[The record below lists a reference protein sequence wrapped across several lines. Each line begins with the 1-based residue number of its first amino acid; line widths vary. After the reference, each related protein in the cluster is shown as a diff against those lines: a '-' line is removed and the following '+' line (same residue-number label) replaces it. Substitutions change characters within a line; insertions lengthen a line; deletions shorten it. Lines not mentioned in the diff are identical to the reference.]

1 VIFDETNVLPDRAL
15 LGYDGDSIDV
25 SAFLKA
31 HGSPIANRILPSGFS
46 FGSKLKERCREFGI
60 SVRWGIVRLQ
70 CESGLV
76 SGQFPTRN
84 GYTREQEIAQRES
97 KAYGVGC
104 LDDGRVI
111 EKWLGLEMQIH
122 GFAYFCA
129 KISQKVAPMVGKPYA
144 LDAANKEDRKVIVCK
159 NVATLML
166 YEYTPHVDAARETW
180 DVFRRYFPESL
191 TA

>member
-1 VIFDETNVLPDRAL
+1 VTFDERNVLPNRAL

-31 HGSPIANRILPSGFS
+31 HGSPIANRILLSGLS
-46 FGSKLKERCREFGI
+46 FGAKLKERCQEFGI
-60 SVRWGIVRLQ
+60 SVRWGLVRLQ

-76 SGQFPTRN
+76 TGSFSERAGFS
-84 GYTREQEIAQRES
+84 YEQELAHREDR
-97 KAYGVGC
+97 AYGVGC
-104 LDDGRVI
+104 LDDGRVL

-122 GFAYFCA
+122 GFAFFCA
-129 KISQKVAPMVGKPYA
+129 KIAQKVAPMVGKPYT
-144 LDAANKEDRKVIVCK
+144 LDAADKAERKVLVCA

-166 YEYTPHVDAARETW
+166 YEYTPHLDAARETW

-191 TA
+191 A